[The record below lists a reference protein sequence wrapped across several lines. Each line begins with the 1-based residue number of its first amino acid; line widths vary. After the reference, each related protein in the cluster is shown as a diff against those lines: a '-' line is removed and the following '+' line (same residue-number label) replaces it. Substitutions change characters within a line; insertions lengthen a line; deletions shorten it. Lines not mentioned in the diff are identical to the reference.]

1 MSFLSEFFAGKNYNH
16 WEIHWGYDDV
26 GGWLAALGVLV
37 PVALWFF
44 WTSLSRI
51 TSRPKK
57 SFLFLLRVGAF
68 VLLLLVIL
76 QPNLEFNKVHFLK
89 NSIAVLLDDSRSMA
103 IKTFPEEKRRLDLI
117 RETVERSKD
126 SFDKWKK
133 DYQVD
138 FFFMSDKVES
148 VAESEINLRY
158 RPAAVNT
165 DLNRALA
172 DLQDHY
178 KEKSLQGV
186 ALFSDGADLVQ
197 ETSDLSPEFKKTLA
211 GFNGPIHSFQAGTN
225 ERFKDLGI
233 ETVDSSGFGFVYQS
247 LSVTVTLTASS
258 MGEKNIPVV
267 LKEGKKILVSRIV
280 KIHPRKQRYQVE
292 LPFTPT
298 ATGKRIYSV
307 TVPLFAGESIDSN
320 NRHDF
325 QIKVIR
331 DRIRVLH
338 LNGRPSWDSRF
349 LREVLI
355 NNPKVDL
362 LSFFILRTLT
372 DSVEAPTGELSLIPF
387 PTNLLFSEY
396 LSSFDLVIFHNFK
409 YSPFINPVHLD
420 NIRDY
425 VNNGGAFIMVG
436 GDLSF
441 HGGDYQ
447 RTSLEDILPVSMQR
461 NVPTSLNEKF
471 KVITRKK
478 FSNHPILRLEKNEAL
493 SENIWNALP
502 SLQGLN
508 IGLAPLKDAQVL
520 AAFDK
525 KGKASYPLLV
535 IRKPGKGRSMI
546 LASDTS
552 WNWNFIKVGQGG
564 SGRYYQKFWDNVISW
579 MTDDPETRQVQI
591 ETDKEKYRE
600 GEKVLVKYRVLGED
614 YNPLPGLKVKL
625 KIRYLA
631 DSGDLEI
638 KTLETDRNGAGEYEF
653 FPQREGFYYAK
664 VTVDM
669 KGGPSESETVFGV
682 LSPKIEFQKPLIND
696 RLLKNIAKITGGA
709 YSVLGD
715 KTDLASLS
723 FPNPEVRVKTSG
735 KSLSLWDNW
744 WSYGM
749 ILGFLF
755 VDWWLRRKS
764 GLS

>member
-1 MSFLSEFFAGKNYNH
+1 MSFLSEIFAWKDYNH
-16 WEIHWGYDDV
+16 WEIHWGYDDG
-26 GGWLAALGVLV
+26 GGWLAALGILV
-37 PVALWFF
+37 PVTLWFF

-51 TSRPKK
+51 SSRLKK
-57 SFLFLLRVGAF
+57 SFLFLLRVAAF
-68 VLLLLVIL
+68 VLLLLVLL
-76 QPNLEFNKVHFLK
+76 QPNLEFNKVHSLK
-89 NSIAVLLDDSRSMA
+89 NSIAVLLDDSRSMS
-103 IKTFPEEKRRLDLI
+103 IKTFPEEKRRLDVI
-117 RETVERSKD
+117 RETVERNKD
-126 SFDKWKK
+126 TFDKWKK
-133 DYQVD
+133 DSQVD
-138 FFFMSDKVES
+138 FFFMSDKIEPI
-148 VAESEINLRY
+148 AESEIDSRY
-158 RPAAVNT
+158 RPRGLNT
-165 DLNRALA
+165 DLDRVFS
-172 DLQDHY
+172 DLLDHY

-186 ALFSDGADLVQ
+186 VLFSDGADLVH

-211 GFNGPIHSFQAGTN
+211 EFKGPIHSLQAGAN
-225 ERFKDLGI
+225 DHFKDLGI
-233 ETVDSSGFGFVYQS
+233 EAVDSSDFGFIYQS
-247 LSVTVTLTASS
+247 LAVNVTLTASF

-267 LKEGKKILVSRIV
+267 LKEGKKILVSRTV
-280 KIHPRKQRYQVE
+280 KIHPRQQRYQVE

-298 ATGKRIYSV
+298 VTGKRIYSV
-307 TVPLFAGESIDSN
+307 SVPLFAGESIESN

-325 QIKVIR
+325 QVKVIR

-372 DSVEAPTGELSLIPF
+372 DNVEAPTGELSLIPF

-425 VNNGGAFIMVG
+425 VRNGGAFIMVG

-441 HGGDYQ
+441 HGGEYQ
-447 RTSLEDILPVSMQR
+447 RTALEDILPVSMER
-461 NVPTSLNEKF
+461 NTPTTLNEKF
-471 KVITRKK
+471 KVFPRKN

-493 SENIWNALP
+493 NENIWSALP
-502 SLQGLN
+502 ALQGLN

-520 AAFDK
+520 ATYDK
-525 KGKASYPLLV
+525 SDNTSYPLLV

-552 WNWNFIKVGQGG
+552 WNWNFRKVGEGG

-579 MTDDPETRQVQI
+579 MTDDPDTRRVQI

-600 GEKVLVKYRVLGED
+600 GETVLVKYKVLGED
-614 YNPLPGLKVKL
+614 YNPLPGLKLKL
-625 KIRYLA
+625 HIRYLT
-631 DSGDLEI
+631 DNDDLEI
-638 KTLETDRNGAGEYEF
+638 KTLETDHNGAGEYEF
-653 FPQREGFYYAK
+653 HPKREGFYYAR
-664 VTVDM
+664 VIVDL
-669 KGGPSESETVFGV
+669 KDGPNERETVFGV
-682 LSPKIEFQKPLIND
+682 LSPKIEFQKPLINEG
-696 RLLKNIAKITGGA
+696 LLKNIAKITGGT

-715 KTDLASLS
+715 KTDLAGLS
-723 FPNPEVRVKTSG
+723 FPNPEVRVKTSSQ
-735 KSLSLWDNW
+735 SLSLWDNW
-744 WSYGM
+744 WSYGL

-755 VDWWLRRKS
+755 IDWWLRRKS